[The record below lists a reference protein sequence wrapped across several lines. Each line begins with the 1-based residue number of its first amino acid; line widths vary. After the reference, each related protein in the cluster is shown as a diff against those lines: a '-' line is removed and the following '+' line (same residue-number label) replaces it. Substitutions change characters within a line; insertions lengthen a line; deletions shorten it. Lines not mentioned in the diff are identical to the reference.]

1 MKGIVGIDIGGTAV
15 KLGIVSPQGAIRA
28 RESLPFDP
36 AKPFRELT
44 EEIGSALQK
53 LLVSAVAAVEAVGIS
68 APGFANPATGVLI
81 DGTQNVPAL
90 KGRSLP
96 KVFAE
101 RFRVPAFIDN
111 DGTCAALGE
120 LHFGAGRGFR
130 NFAVVT
136 LGTGIGGGIVVDRKV
151 VTGIEGTPPEI
162 GAISLDPQGPVNY
175 SGIPGTF
182 ERLAC
187 ASGIED
193 LYRRLG
199 GKEDSQADPR
209 EIFRRA
215 GEGEA
220 AAVATV
226 DQTGRYIAQAFGTMI
241 NLLNLEA
248 CIIGGGISAAGEPL
262 AEAVRKH
269 LPSFTWPNLLKNARV
284 LIAELGNDAGIAGA
298 AAMAIQRMRRVS

>member
-1 MKGIVGIDIGGTAV
+1 MKGIIGIDIGGTAV
-15 KLGIVSPQGAIRA
+15 KLGLVSPDGVILAK
-28 RESLPFDP
+28 ENLPFDP

-44 EEIGSALQK
+44 DETGSSLQK
-53 LLVSAVAAVEAVGIS
+53 LLISSATTAEAVGIS
-68 APGFANPATGVLI
+68 TPGFADPATGILI

-96 KVFAE
+96 KVFSE

-120 LHFGAGRGFR
+120 LHFGAGRNLR

-136 LGTGIGGGIVVDRKV
+136 LGTGIGGGIVVNREV
-151 VTGIEGTPPEI
+151 VTGIKGTPPEI
-162 GAISLDPQGPVNY
+162 GAICLDPQGPVNY

-193 LYRRLG
+193 LYRRLSG
-199 GKEDSQADPR
+199 RKETLANPR

-215 GEGEA
+215 AEREA
-220 AAVATV
+220 AAMAAV
-226 DQTGRYIAQAFGTMI
+226 DRTGRYIAQAFGVMI

-248 CIIGGGISAAGEPL
+248 CILGGGISAAGEPL

-269 LPSFTWPNLLKNARV
+269 LPSFTWPNLLKKARV
-284 LIAELGNDAGIAGA
+284 LLAELGNDAGIVGA
-298 AAMAIQRMRRVS
+298 AAMAIQRMRR